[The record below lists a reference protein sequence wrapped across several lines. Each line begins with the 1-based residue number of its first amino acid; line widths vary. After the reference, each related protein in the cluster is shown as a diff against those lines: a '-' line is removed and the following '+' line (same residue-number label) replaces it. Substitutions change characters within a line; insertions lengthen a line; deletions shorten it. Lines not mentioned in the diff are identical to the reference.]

1 MHGLLGF
8 PAAGNADPCRRP
20 KQRHSGLHGPF
31 LSLPIERAGKI
42 DLPDRATNPRRIAAL
57 ARAAGRPPK
66 SADRVSSRHAR
77 PSGKRHA
84 ACPGGR
90 RRVEED
96 RSRSRFDGGVPMFL
110 PIRTLR
116 DPAVEV
122 SNLERRINRLFGDAL
137 SNFDWQYRDN
147 AGAAWVPPVDI
158 FEEPDALRIMAEVP
172 GVSPDN
178 LKISLEN
185 NVLSIHGTKEQVAQ
199 ERSERVHRYER
210 TYGAFER
217 SFTLPATVDANN
229 IKASYEHGVLTLT
242 LPKVEKAKPRQIEV
256 KVASK

>member
-1 MHGLLGF
+1 
-8 PAAGNADPCRRP
+8 
-20 KQRHSGLHGPF
+20 
-31 LSLPIERAGKI
+31 
-42 DLPDRATNPRRIAAL
+42 
-57 ARAAGRPPK
+57 
-66 SADRVSSRHAR
+66 
-77 PSGKRHA
+77 
-84 ACPGGR
+84 
-90 RRVEED
+90 
-96 RSRSRFDGGVPMFL
+96 MFL
-110 PIRTLR
+110 PTRTLR

-158 FEEPDALRIMAEVP
+158 FEEPDALRITAEVP

>member
-1 MHGLLGF
+1 
-8 PAAGNADPCRRP
+8 
-20 KQRHSGLHGPF
+20 
-31 LSLPIERAGKI
+31 
-42 DLPDRATNPRRIAAL
+42 
-57 ARAAGRPPK
+57 
-66 SADRVSSRHAR
+66 
-77 PSGKRHA
+77 
-84 ACPGGR
+84 
-90 RRVEED
+90 
-96 RSRSRFDGGVPMFL
+96 MFL
-110 PIRTLR
+110 PKRTLR